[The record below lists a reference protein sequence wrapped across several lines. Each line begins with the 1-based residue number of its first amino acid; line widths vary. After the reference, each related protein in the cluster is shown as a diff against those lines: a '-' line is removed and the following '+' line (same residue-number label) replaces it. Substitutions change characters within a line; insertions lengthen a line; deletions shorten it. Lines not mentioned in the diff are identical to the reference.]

1 MKCIDPRMK
10 KFVSLYQFNMLGGEE
25 KFSVEDH
32 LLECDACFEEVYS
45 LCPALEIVAEKTE
58 FFLNALQP
66 KVSIAMKITSL
77 FKRSI
82 HGITDLVKNI
92 LAAIDRGLRKP
103 AIRILV
109 PVTVIALLLVIFVTP
124 IKKNFSELAI
134 IENASY
140 LALKVRG
147 FADEFSSTQN
157 LYNQG
162 MKYYQEKNYEQAI
175 QKLSVFVKRKKDG
188 AYGHFYL
195 GVSYLLTDEYKRGV
209 KHLESASELCQKQGK
224 DILLEKCYW
233 HLGNAYLKINEVE
246 KAIKQFRN
254 VIVIGGE
261 LKDDAVS
268 QIMKIEELKAE

>member
-1 MKCIDPRMK
+1 MKCIDPKMK
-10 KFVSLYQFNMLGGEE
+10 KLVSLYQFKLLGEEE

-32 LLECDACFEEVYS
+32 LLECDACFEEVYR
-45 LCPALEIVAEKTE
+45 LCPAVEIVEEKPE

-66 KVSIAMKITSL
+66 KESITIKIASV
-77 FKRSI
+77 FKKTI
-82 HGITDLVKNI
+82 HGITGLMKNI
-92 LAAIDRGLRKP
+92 FATIDEGFRKP

-109 PVTVIALLLVIFVTP
+109 PVTVITLLLVVFITP

-134 IENASY
+134 LENASY

-147 FADEFSSTQN
+147 FGDKLSSTEH

-175 QKLSVFVKRKKDG
+175 QKLAVFVKRKK
-188 AYGHFYL
+188 AEPYGHFYL
-195 GVSYLLTDEYKRGV
+195 GVSYLLTNEPKKV
-209 KHLESASELCQKQGK
+209 IKHLNLATELCEKQGK
-224 DILLEKCYW
+224 EILLEKCHWY
-233 HLGNAYLKINEVE
+233 LGNAYLKNNDID
-246 KAIKQFRN
+246 KAMKEFRN

-261 LKDDAVS
+261 FKDEAVS